1 MFDTVVPRKFA
12 RLDASIGASEPHDFA
27 VRISIIRPAR
37 IRSPDA
43 AASTASRS
51 AFVTCARPSVGRT
64 VMGIEVIWVRWQ
76 AKFLNFRTFVA
87 RPSGRLPLRPG
98 REPINSEWSTDVRFG
113 AHNGLKSDIAPAK
126 TGSDGPYSM
135 TSSARASSDGGIER
149 PSSLAVR
156 MFSTN
161 SNFTGCSIGR
171 SEALAPCRILDT
183 WLAARR

>member
-1 MFDTVVPRKFA
+1 LFDTVVPRKFA

-37 IRSPDA
+37 YCLPDA

-64 VMGIEVIWVRWQ
+64 VMDIEVIWVRWQ
-76 AKFLNFRTFVA
+76 AKFLNFRNFVT

-113 AHNGLKSDIAPAK
+113 AHNGLKSDIAPCPKSCPLADIGAPVD
-126 TGSDGPYSM
+126 TPRRGATAVAWQWTLD
-135 TSSARASSDGGIER
+135 SS
-149 PSSLAVR
+149 
-156 MFSTN
+156 
-161 SNFTGCSIGR
+161 
-171 SEALAPCRILDT
+171 
-183 WLAARR
+183 